1 MLNLTEILN
10 AENKRDSHKNS
21 LVEKFVSEEN
31 TFTRFL
37 LGRNE
42 HSMTLA
48 KLFKIDGFV
57 DDFTADVFWNG
68 KPVIKSEKLPDNAIV
83 INCSM
88 SISPVT
94 ASQKLQQLKIKT
106 GGCLNYSDLLA
117 LKPELIPAPA
127 FVAEMHEDIKKNE
140 AHWLSLSEKFADAES
155 VKVFND
161 LIRYRLTAD
170 PAHMVDYST
179 RLSDQYFESFLS
191 LNNEV
196 FVDAGGF
203 DGDTTEEFCKR
214 YPTYKKV
221 ILFEPSEKNM
231 LNAKKRLANRRDIEF
246 ITQGISDTSGT
257 LSFNSDAG
265 SASAVSSEGACTI
278 EVTTLDETVK
288 EKVTFIKMDLEGWEI
303 KALEGCKQHITEDH
317 PKLAI
322 SIYHSAS
329 DFWRVP
335 EYILSLRQDYDVYLR
350 HYTEGWSETVMF
362 FLPSSL

>member
-1 MLNLTEILN
+1 
-10 AENKRDSHKNS
+10 
-21 LVEKFVSEEN
+21 
-31 TFTRFL
+31 
-37 LGRNE
+37 
-42 HSMTLA
+42 
-48 KLFKIDGFV
+48 
-57 DDFTADVFWNG
+57 
-68 KPVIKSEKLPDNAIV
+68 
-83 INCSM
+83 
-88 SISPVT
+88 
-94 ASQKLQQLKIKT
+94 
-106 GGCLNYSDLLA
+106 
-117 LKPELIPAPA
+117 
-127 FVAEMHEDIKKNE
+127 
-140 AHWLSLSEKFADAES
+140 
-155 VKVFND
+155 
-161 LIRYRLTAD
+161 
-170 PAHMVDYST
+170 MVDYST

-265 SASAVSSEGACTI
+265 SASAVNSEGACTI
-278 EVTTLDETVK
+278 EVTTLDVTVK

-303 KALEGCKQHITEDH
+303 KALEGCKQHIIEDH

-335 EYILSLRQDYDVYLR
+335 KYILSLRQDYDIYLR

-362 FLPSSL
+362 FLPNSTNLKK